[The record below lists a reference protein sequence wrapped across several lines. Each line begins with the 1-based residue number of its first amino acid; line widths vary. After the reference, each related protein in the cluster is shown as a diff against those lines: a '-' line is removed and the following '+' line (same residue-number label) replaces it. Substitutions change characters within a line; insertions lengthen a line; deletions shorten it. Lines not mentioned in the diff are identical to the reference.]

1 MLPLDRVLIVAPH
14 PDDETLATGA
24 LILRAGEV
32 RVIFVTDGEN
42 NPWPQR
48 LIYRKWRINDSDRR
62 HWGMLR
68 RDEAFCALSKLGARD
83 GCARFLALPDTE
95 VMSLARRGD
104 QRMCSAVAEEVAS
117 FAPTLIVTPSFLDLH
132 ADHRA
137 SAYFVHRA
145 APDANIVTYVI
156 HGPPEPSRIVETIEL
171 TDDEQRRKRAA
182 IDCHVSQLRLSRKR
196 FVGHAS
202 AAEVFLRDEHDLVRV
217 ESEEE
222 ERRGWR
228 RHVRHVLRRYV

>member
-24 LILRAGEV
+24 LIQRSADV
-32 RVIFVTDGEN
+32 RVVFVTDGEN

-48 LIYRKWRINDSDRR
+48 LTYRKWRIGETDRR

-68 RDEAFCALSKLGARD
+68 RDEAFCALAKLGARD
-83 GCARFLALPDTE
+83 DCARFLGLPDTE

-104 QRMCSAVAEEVAS
+104 KRLSDAIAKETAS

-137 SAYFVHRA
+137 AAYFVHRA
-145 APDANIVTYVI
+145 APEATVVTYVI
-156 HGPPEPSRIVETIEL
+156 HGQPDPSRIVETIEL
-171 TDDEQRRKRAA
+171 TDEETRRKRDA

-202 AAEVFLRDEHDLVRV
+202 AAEIFLRAEHDLVRV
-217 ESEEE
+217 ETEEE
-222 ERRGWR
+222 ERLGWR